1 MPKGKA
7 KGIQFCFSGKRSF
20 RRFLEVAGAAI
31 AAAAAASGAA
41 AAIAAAE
48 DSATVAAVV
57 VIAAAVN
64 AGPGADGP
72 GAAVLVLLELAL
84 TLLI

>member
-7 KGIQFCFSGKRSF
+7 KGIQFCFSGKRSW

-41 AAIAAAE
+41 AAVAAAE
-48 DSATVAAVV
+48 DSTTVAVV
-57 VIAAAVN
+57 VVAAAAVT
-64 AGPGADGP
+64 AGPGAAGP
-72 GAAVLVLLELAL
+72 GSAVLVPLELAL